1 MDPATLNCTLTPE
14 TTEGPYW
21 VDERLKRADVTE
33 DQTGIALKL
42 DLGVYEAD
50 AACSP
55 YPGAVVDIWQANARG
70 LYSDQPLQPRA
81 DTGGQTFLR
90 GCQISGDEGTVA
102 FQTIYPGWYEGRTP
116 HIHVRVRTF
125 AEDET
130 TFTFTTQIF
139 FAEEINA
146 AVLATSPYD
155 ERPERDTTNAGDSIF
170 VSELIAKTTGDM
182 EQGLAAAFGMRL
194 SGLPP
199 HGARAEPAR

>member
-1 MDPATLNCTLTPE
+1 MDPAALNCTLTPE

-21 VDERLKRADVTE
+21 VDERLNRADVTE
-33 DQTGIALKL
+33 EQTGVALIL
-42 DLGVYEAD
+42 LLGVYEAD

-55 YPGAVVDIWQANARG
+55 YPGAVVDIWQANALG

-90 GCQISGDEGTVA
+90 GYQISGDDGSVA
-102 FQTIYPGWYEGRTP
+102 FKTIYPGWYEGRTP

-125 AEDET
+125 ANDET
-130 TFTFTTQIF
+130 AFTFTTQIF
-139 FAEEINA
+139 FAEEVNA

-155 ERPERDTTNAGDSIF
+155 ERPERGTINASDSIF
-170 VSELIAKTTGDM
+170 ASELIADTMGDA
-182 EQGLAAAFGMRL
+182 EQGLSAAFRMRL

-199 HGARAEPAR
+199 LGARAKPAR